1 MTCWHLPCQRHHDI
15 LTCAPQQEP
24 PKQLRRVAALA
35 GAATADE
42 PSVKAMN
49 NYLGI
54 GIDAKVTPIDCPQM
68 VRASL
73 QPSVDSK

>member
-1 MTCWHLPCQRHHDI
+1 MRTSRHHWPHPASSYSW
-15 LTCAPQQEP
+15 LYCQQEP

-54 GIDAKVTPIDCPQM
+54 GIDAKAGTVGCSTRDVC
-68 VRASL
+68 RALLS
-73 QPSVDSK
+73 S

>member
-1 MTCWHLPCQRHHDI
+1 MI
-15 LTCAPQQEP
+15 AKQQEP

-54 GIDAKVTPIDCPQM
+54 GIDAKVT
-68 VRASL
+68 ASV
-73 QPSVDSK
+73 S

>member
-1 MTCWHLPCQRHHDI
+1 M
-15 LTCAPQQEP
+15 
-24 PKQLRRVAALA
+24 AALA

-54 GIDAKVTPIDCPQM
+54 GIDAKVTAKRIT
-68 VRASL
+68 ATISGL
-73 QPSVDSK
+73 LHTL

>member
-1 MTCWHLPCQRHHDI
+1 MHRQR
-15 LTCAPQQEP
+15 QEP

-35 GAATADE
+35 GATTADE

-54 GIDAKVTPIDCPQM
+54 GIDAKVGFLRCPH
-68 VRASL
+68 V
-73 QPSVDSK
+73 SVHHGFCLLITV